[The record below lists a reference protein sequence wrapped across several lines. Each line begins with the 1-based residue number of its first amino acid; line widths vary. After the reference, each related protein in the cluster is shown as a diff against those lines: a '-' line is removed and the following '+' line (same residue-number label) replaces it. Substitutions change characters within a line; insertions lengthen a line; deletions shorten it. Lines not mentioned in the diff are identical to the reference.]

1 MHALMSPDFGRVE
14 ETPSAAVDK
23 EANSHL
29 SPSEQ
34 NFGFCTSSIAH
45 SIRVVQ
51 CSSYKNKHDWIF
63 AN

>member
-34 NFGFCTSSIAH
+34 NFGVALPVLHTPY
-45 SIRVVQ
+45 V
-51 CSSYKNKHDWIF
+51 
-63 AN
+63 

>member
-14 ETPSAAVDK
+14 ETPSAAVDE

-29 SPSEQ
+29 SIGTELW
-34 NFGFCTSSIAH
+34 GCTSSIAH